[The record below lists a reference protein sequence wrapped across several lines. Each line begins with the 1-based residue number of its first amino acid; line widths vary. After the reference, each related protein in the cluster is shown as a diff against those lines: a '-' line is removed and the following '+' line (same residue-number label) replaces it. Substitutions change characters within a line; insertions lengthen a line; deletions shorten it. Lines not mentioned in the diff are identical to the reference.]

1 MDNNDWLRSYGER
14 HPVALEWA
22 RGTTRVHHSLET
34 QGRVFRLA
42 EQLRVV
48 RDWSTIDRLFSL
60 LQTLDDVVDS
70 EIARNARPAP
80 ESAVAAGL
88 VGYQALFGKLPAE
101 LGHDWPE
108 GFERADACEAELATI
123 GLRAHGFDP
132 IVIDGLDPAAY
143 LWALF
148 ERHER
153 LVACIEVIRLH
164 QHPVQQPSC
173 LAIIPDGPSTDRPQ
187 RLPAQPY
194 RKFAGAASS

>member
-1 MDNNDWLRSYGER
+1 MDNNDWLRSYGQR

-48 RDWSTIDRLFSL
+48 RDWSAIDGLFSL
-60 LQTLDDVVDS
+60 LQTLDDFVDS
-70 EIARNARPAP
+70 EIAADARPAR
-80 ESAVAAGL
+80 ESAAAAGL
-88 VGYQALFGKLPAE
+88 VGYQALFGMFPAAQ
-101 LGHDWPE
+101 GHDWPE

-153 LVACIEVIRLH
+153 LVACLEVIRLH
-164 QHPVQQPSC
+164 QHPVQQPRC
-173 LAIIPDGPSTDRPQ
+173 LAIIPDEPLTERSQ
-187 RLPAQPY
+187 RLLAQSY
-194 RKFAGAASS
+194 RKFASVAG